1 MSSNSEN
8 EIDHNTSGKSENPL
22 SDPIIIDENTYDFR
36 GIKDLRNQNPFR
48 VIIGHININSIRN
61 KFEPLVSFINNNLD
75 ILMISETKTDYT
87 FPDSQFLIE
96 DFSVPYKLD
105 RAGKGGRI
113 LLYIRKDIPS
123 KRIKKSHLTR
133 HLKGFL

>member
-22 SDPIIIDENTYDFR
+22 SDTIIIDENTYDSH
-36 GIKDLRNQNPFR
+36 GIKDLRNQNLFR
-48 VIIGHININSIRN
+48 IIIGHISINSIRN

-75 ILMISETKTDYT
+75 ILMISETKIDNT

-96 DFSVPYKLD
+96 GFQYLTDLIVQLQGEGFCYISE
-105 RAGKGGRI
+105 RI
-113 LLYIRKDIPS
+113 YLLNV
-123 KRIKKSHLTR
+123 
-133 HLKGFL
+133 

>member
-22 SDPIIIDENTYDFR
+22 SDPIIIDENIYDSF

-61 KFEPLVSFINNNLD
+61 KFESLVSFINNNLD
-75 ILMISETKTDYT
+75 ILMISETKIDDT
-87 FPDSQFLIE
+87 FPDSQFLI
-96 DFSVPYKLD
+96 DGFSVPYRLD
-105 RAGKGGRI
+105 RTAKGGEI
-113 LLYIRKDIPS
+113 LLCIREDILS
-123 KRIKKSHLTR
+123 KHIKKSHLTS
-133 HLKGFL
+133 HLKSFL